1 MASISTSQ
9 SSTSTLP
16 YIVSYYTPN
25 QDNTATLVLTK
36 SSPKTK
42 SLLPVIIDKT
52 MTSLGVGSS
61 PMITPTLTQKKL
73 LEAKRSKPQAKV
85 LLLICFTTLAV
96 ERSKLDFTGFDHVIM
111 VSYHW
116 KYIGDLDR
124 SNMPV
129 YYWDHIPLKPSLT
142 SVMIR
147 NHDDAA
153 DVLGTNQEQFEK
165 MQSLVLFNCNH
176 VSSCV
181 MLDGFAIDIE
191 QLSGLINQ
199 STTVTYNPR
208 CYSQSDSDDASHD
221 YSDDDTNQNND
232 DADNTTT
239 ITTFTIPDHIVTSIV
254 AYWDT
259 AASRQPTSSFVYSTC
274 YVYWDHIIRAIYRQ
288 LKSKYNQIETNIEAF
303 GHINFKSLPI
313 TSTLPNDFHA
323 SDAMMRRAYVNDP
336 QLIRLQEISYIHR
349 SMTSITHPTSAWEP
363 FVINDV
369 TNPIT
374 IKCQICNATG
384 PLCVDASTQN
394 DSIETLEDYY
404 IGKPATINNKSICV
418 TCATYGLRHHP
429 YLEQLGSFKYAESTD
444 ALTRHIFNDFNLHVQ
459 SLELGNDQAIHY
471 IDSLLANTPVKD
483 VLIVL
488 DLNPDVMQWT
498 TRDVITLVYIDKH
511 YNDPTVTAHV
521 FKLKLNILM
530 ANPSLINNL
539 ITLRYRWLNM
549 SEINQRDCK
558 VFEFTETEWNGIV
571 FNLITRNNATVDE
584 VNGITSHPVLDDA
597 LFDKTQLQIKIDA
610 HYRTLLP
617 LFPDHYIL
625 ELPLLYCPYCNTT
638 FITEAEFNDLR
649 VNTQV
654 TTHDPVIQSIFQ
666 RQRDHAKD
674 HYMLSGDSYCD
685 VINKRQDAA
694 VPQALIQDANNK
706 LKLGLHFHMTISD
719 GATSVMYQV
728 MCAKDYRGI
737 CNYVKVIKLE

>member
-1 MASISTSQ
+1 
-9 SSTSTLP
+9 
-16 YIVSYYTPN
+16 
-25 QDNTATLVLTK
+25 
-36 SSPKTK
+36 
-42 SLLPVIIDKT
+42 
-52 MTSLGVGSS
+52 
-61 PMITPTLTQKKL
+61 MITPTLTQKKL
-73 LEAKRSKPQAKV
+73 LEAKRSKPQVKV

-111 VSYHW
+111 VSYHPR
-116 KYIGDLDR
+116 YIPDLDR
-124 SNMPV
+124 SNRPV
-129 YYWDHIPLKPSLT
+129 YYWNHIPLKPSLA

-147 NHDDAA
+147 NHDDVA
-153 DVLGTNQEQFEK
+153 DVLRTNQEQFEK
-165 MQSLVLFNCNH
+165 MQPLVLFNCNP
-176 VSSCV
+176 VSKCI
-181 MLDGFAIDIE
+181 MLDGFAIDIH
-191 QLSGLINQ
+191 QLSELINEN
-199 STTVTYNPR
+199 TTITYKPR
-208 CYSQSDSDDASHD
+208 CCSQNDSDD
-221 YSDDDTNQNND
+221 YPDDDTNRNND

-239 ITTFTIPDHIVTSIV
+239 ITTFTIPDNIVTSIL
-254 AYWDT
+254 AYLDT
-259 AASRQPTSSFVYSTC
+259 NASRQPASRYA
-274 YVYWDHIIRAIYRQ
+274 YWNHIIRAIYRQ

-336 QLIRLQEISYIHR
+336 QLIRLQEISCMHR
-349 SMTSITHPTSAWEP
+349 ALTRITHPISTWEP

-374 IKCQICNATG
+374 IKCQICNTTG
-384 PLCVDASTQN
+384 PLCVDADTHN

-418 TCATYGLRHHP
+418 ACAIYGLRHHL
-429 YLEQLGSFKYAESTD
+429 YLERVSSFEYAESTD
-444 ALTRHIFNDFNLHVQ
+444 ALTRYNFNDFNLHVQ
-459 SLELGNDQAIHY
+459 SLELGNDQAIYY

-483 VLIVL
+483 VL
-488 DLNPDVMQWT
+488 DLNPDVMQWR
-498 TRDVITLVYIDKH
+498 TRDVIALVYIDKH

-521 FKLKLNILM
+521 FKIKLNLIM
-530 ANPSLINNL
+530 ANPSLINDL
-539 ITLRYRWLNM
+539 ITLRYRWLNL
-549 SEINQRDCK
+549 SEINQHDCK

-571 FNLITRNNATVDE
+571 FNLITSN
-584 VNGITSHPVLDDA
+584 PVLDDA

-654 TTHDPVIQSIFQ
+654 TTHDSVIQSIFQ

-674 HYMLSGDSYCD
+674 HYMLSGNSYCD

-694 VPQALIQDANNK
+694 VPRALIQDANNK

-719 GATSVMYQV
+719 GAVSVMYQV
-728 MCAKDYRGI
+728 MCAKDYRDI